1 MGLIIHGSFHGNIL
15 KNNFSFICF
24 ETSKLTVEKKGNFT
38 LESSCVPLVLYGIID
53 DKFVNFL
60 F

>member
-1 MGLIIHGSFHGNIL
+1 MVTFLKIIFPSFVL
-15 KNNFSFICF
+15 KNLNWQY
-24 ETSKLTVEKKGNFT
+24 KKGNFT
-38 LESSCVPLVLYGIID
+38 LESSCVPHILYGIID